1 MEYYINSPVD
11 KKELSILRAGDK
23 VYLNGTVYTARDQA
37 HKKMVEMLENEG
49 ILPFEISGSAIYYV
63 GPTPEKPG
71 TAIGSAG
78 PTTSGRMDKFSPV
91 FLKLGNAIMIG
102 KGIRSQEVKK
112 AIVENGAVYLAA
124 PGGAGALLAGCIEK
138 STVIAFNELGCEAV
152 RELVVKNMPLTVAI
166 DTLGNDIYEIGPE
179 NFLHNRALL

>member
-1 MEYYINSPVD
+1 MEYYINSPAD
-11 KKELSILRAGDK
+11 KNELSMLRAGDK
-23 VYLNGTVYTARDQA
+23 VYLSGIVYTARDQA
-37 HKKMVEMLENEG
+37 HKKIIETLENGEE
-49 ILPFEISGSAIYYV
+49 LPFEIRGSTIYYV

-78 PTTSGRMDKFSPV
+78 PTTSGRMDKFSPS
-91 FLKLGNAIMIG
+91 LLNLGNAIMIG
-102 KGIRSQEVKK
+102 KGKRNEEVKK
-112 AIVENGAVYLAA
+112 AVERNGAVYLAA
-124 PGGAGALLAGCIEK
+124 PGGAGALMAGCIEK

-179 NFLHNRALL
+179 NFLQNRA